1 MISKVIKI
9 FKSIENSLKLRC
21 MACLSNAIT
30 LYLFRKLR
38 LEGETTPQGD

>member
-9 FKSIENSLKLRC
+9 VKSIENSLKLRC
-21 MACLSNAIT
+21 MACLSNVIT